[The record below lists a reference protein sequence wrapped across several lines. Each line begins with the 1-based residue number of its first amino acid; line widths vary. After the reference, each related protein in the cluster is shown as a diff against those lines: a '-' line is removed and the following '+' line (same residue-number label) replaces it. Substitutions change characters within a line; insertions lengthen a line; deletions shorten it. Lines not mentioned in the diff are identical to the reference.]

1 MINVFENISE
11 KSQEK
16 ILKIMRGYEIN
27 ILKDKKI
34 VDYFNDDDEIGIIL
48 EGRIQVIQNNYNG
61 TKTVIDD
68 LSENNL
74 IGCKYTYLKNE
85 EYEIVAKENS
95 KLIIISYSEIRN
107 MADTTDKS
115 LNIFIKNLL
124 FATNEILESKVERI
138 EVLTQKTIRSKL
150 LEYFNVNSKKNGSRY
165 IYLPFNFSD
174 LATYLAV
181 DRSAMTREL
190 GYLKDEGFIT
200 VKGKKITLLYR

>member
-1 MINVFENISE
+1 MNVFDKISE

-16 ILKIMRGYEIN
+16 ILKNLRGYEIS
-27 ILKDKKI
+27 ISKDKKI

-61 TKTVIDD
+61 TKTVVDD
-68 LSENNL
+68 LGENNL
-74 IGCKYTYLKNE
+74 IGCKFTYLKND

-95 KLIIISYSEIRN
+95 KLLIINYDEIKN
-107 MADTTDKS
+107 NFDSTDKN
-115 LNIFIKNLL
+115 LNLFIKNLL
-124 FATNEILESKVERI
+124 FVTNEILESKIERI
-138 EVLTQKTIRSKL
+138 EVLTQKTIRAKL

-190 GYLKDEGFIT
+190 GYLKEEGFIA
-200 VKGKKITLLYR
+200 VKGKRITLLYR

>member
-1 MINVFENISE
+1 MNVFDKISE

-16 ILKIMRGYEIN
+16 ILKNLRGYEIN

-61 TKTVIDD
+61 TKTVVDD
-68 LSENNL
+68 LGENNL
-74 IGCKYTYLKNE
+74 IGCKFTYLKNE
-85 EYEIVAKENS
+85 EYEIIAKENS
-95 KLIIISYSEIRN
+95 KLIIISYNEIN
-107 MADTTDKS
+107 NTTDTTDKS
-115 LNIFIKNLL
+115 LNLFIRNLL
-124 FATNEILESKVERI
+124 FITNEILESKIERI
-138 EVLTQKTIRSKL
+138 EILTQKSIRSKL

-190 GYLKDEGFIT
+190 SYLKEEGFIA
-200 VKGKKITLLYR
+200 VKGKRITLLYR

>member
-1 MINVFENISE
+1 MNIFDKISE

-16 ILKIMRGYEIN
+16 ILKNLRGYEIN

-61 TKTVIDD
+61 TKTVVDD
-68 LSENNL
+68 LGKNNL

-190 GYLKDEGFIT
+190 GYLKDEGFII